1 MALSNGRHLAFPF
14 RIGSDGRTA
23 APASDAEHV
32 RDELLQLLLT
42 SPGERLFL
50 PEFGGGVRRL
60 VFEPASD
67 VLRGVVKARITQA
80 LSRWLGHRLTV
91 ELIDVRFGDDPQTPG
106 TLPELL
112 LDAQTGGIEVTVKYR
127 PAGSPDSR
135 VVKFQRSGQ

>member
-1 MALSNGRHLAFPF
+1 MALTSGRHFAFPF
-14 RIGSDGRTA
+14 RIGTDGRTV

-32 RDELLQLLLT
+32 RDEVLQLLLT

-67 VLRGVVKARITQA
+67 VMRGVVKARITQA

-91 ELIDVRFGDDPQTPG
+91 EIIDVIFT
-106 TLPELL
+106 
-112 LDAQTGGIEVTVKYR
+112 DASALMEVTVKYR
-127 PAGSPDSR
+127 PAGSADSR
-135 VVKFQRSGQ
+135 VITFQRSGQ

>member
-42 SPGERLFL
+42 NPGERLFL
-50 PEFGGGVRRL
+50 PEFGGGVRKR

-80 LSRWLGHRLTV
+80 LSRWLGQRLTV
-91 ELIDVRFGDDPQTPG
+91 ELIDVTWDDAAA
-106 TLPELL
+106 TL
-112 LDAQTGGIEVTVKYR
+112 EVTVKYR

-135 VVKFQRSGQ
+135 IVKFQRSGS